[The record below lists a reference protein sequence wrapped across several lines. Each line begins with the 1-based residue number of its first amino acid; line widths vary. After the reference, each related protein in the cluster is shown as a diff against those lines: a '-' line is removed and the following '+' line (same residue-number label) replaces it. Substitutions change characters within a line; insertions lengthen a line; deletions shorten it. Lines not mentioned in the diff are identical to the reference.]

1 MARNHQPDDRDELDV
16 GVIERVRKEEKI
28 QEPRQYR
35 VVLHND
41 DFTPIDFVISLVQAV
56 FRKDE
61 AEATRITFEVHE
73 KGAAIAG
80 VYTHEIAETK
90 VVQVLSR
97 ARLSDHPLMASLEPE
112 R

>member
-56 FRKDE
+56 FPIGSSVDGEPRTGTVGLPSK
-61 AEATRITFEVHE
+61 
-73 KGAAIAG
+73 IAG
-80 VYTHEIAETK
+80 EC
-90 VVQVLSR
+90 
-97 ARLSDHPLMASLEPE
+97 M
-112 R
+112 